1 MPYVATAV
9 GLLAVVTYVLSY
21 QLKTR
26 RGIVF
31 FGALSRALYVVQY
44 ILLGAL
50 EGAVLDVLG
59 IVASVLAGRKHTPF
73 VKKHLR
79 VIVVVLNL
87 AMVASGLLFYKN
99 VFSLLPLLGVMLQT
113 GAFWLDDEK
122 SIRRMSLSGSPF
134 WLTYNL
140 INRAYGSVVGDVL
153 CIVSLV
159 VAMLR
164 YDLRKKEN

>member
-1 MPYVATAV
+1 MKSTVHV
-9 GLLAVVTYVLSY
+9 
-21 QLKTR
+21 
-26 RGIVF
+26 
-31 FGALSRALYVVQY
+31 
-44 ILLGAL
+44 
-50 EGAVLDVLG
+50 
-59 IVASVLAGRKHTPF
+59 
-73 VKKHLR
+73 
-79 VIVVVLNL
+79 
-87 AMVASGLLFYKN
+87 FYKN
-99 VFSLLPLLGVMLQT
+99 VFSLFPLVGVMLQT
-113 GAFWLDDEK
+113 GAFWPDDEK